1 MALDFETLAGALDNA
16 AEKWGTKPFIR
27 HGTDTTSYAEL
38 RDESNR
44 IAAGLLARGL
54 RPGDRIAIAS
64 QNRIEWLSMFFAAMK
79 IGLPVVLLST
89 RYRDVELRY
98 MLNHAE
104 VRMVVTA
111 NEADGFDFV
120 AFYDSLRKETS
131 SLTDIVFL
139 DGPGFEGSVQF
150 GELATEIDKS
160 NLEGAAEAVTPS
172 SPAVIAYTS
181 GTTGTPKGA
190 SLTNRNLLTT
200 VESMTNLLGINE
212 RDVFV
217 GSLPLSHVGGVIC
230 GPLGTLLGGAEL
242 VLLPVFHPV
251 GALEIVDQAKATVF
265 FGAPTMYS
273 LMLDRADGY
282 DITTLRHIVI
292 GTSNAP
298 PALCE
303 RIVTALPKAQ
313 LWNIYGLTEASG
325 FAIATRAED
334 DLQTIM
340 TTIGAPMGHVEARV
354 VDESGAPVGAGEV
367 GELQL
372 RGAGVCD
379 GYWRSPEQTA
389 ASFLPGGWLATGDAV
404 ELRSDGYFSI
414 RGRVKEMFTRGGF
427 NVYPVEI
434 ENLLATHSGVA
445 MAAGIGVPDPVLGE
459 VGRYFVVAQDGEPEP
474 TPEELKALC
483 RNRVADYKIPD
494 QIILVDALPLTPL
507 GKINKRALKE
517 LEIDE
522 SQKH

>member
-1 MALDFETLAGALDNA
+1 MTVQPNTLSGALEAA
-16 AEKWGTKPFIR
+16 AERWGSKPFLR
-27 HGTDTTSYAEL
+27 HGDTTTTYAEL

-54 RPGDRIAIAS
+54 RPGDRIAIS
-64 QNRIEWLSMFFAAMK
+64 CQNRVEWVSLFFAAMK
-79 IGLPVVLLST
+79 LGLPVVLLST
-89 RYRDVELRY
+89 RYREVELRH

-111 NEADGFDFV
+111 NEADGFDF
-120 AFYDSLRKETS
+120 ATFYESFREETPSLG
-131 SLTDIVFL
+131 DIVFL
-139 DGPGFEGSVQF
+139 DGPAFEGSLHF
-150 GELATEIDKS
+150 SELAAEVDGEAL
-160 NLEGAAEAVTPS
+160 NAAAGPVSPET
-172 SPAVIAYTS
+172 PAVIAYTS

-200 VESMTNLLGINE
+200 VQSMTTLLSINDQ
-212 RDVFV
+212 DVFV

-242 VLLPVFHPV
+242 VLLPVFTPV
-251 GALEIVDQAKATVF
+251 GALEITDRDKATVF

-273 LMLDRADGY
+273 LILDRADGY
-282 DITTLRHIVI
+282 NISTLRHIVI

-303 RIVTALPKAQ
+303 RIVKALPNAQ

-325 FAIATRAED
+325 FAIATRPDD
-334 DLQTIM
+334 DLNIIM
-340 TTIGAPMGHVEARV
+340 TTIGAPMSHVEARV
-354 VDESGAPVGAGEV
+354 VDESGTPVSAGGV

-372 RGAGVCD
+372 RGDGICD
-379 GYWRSPEQTA
+379 GYWCSPEETA

-404 ELRSDGYFSI
+404 ELRTDGYLSI

-434 ENLLATHSGVA
+434 ENLLATHPGVA
-445 MAAGIGVPDPVLGE
+445 IAAGIGVPDPVLGE
-459 VGRYFVVAQDGEPEP
+459 VGRYFIVPQEGAARPDPD
-474 TPEELKALC
+474 ELKALC
-483 RNRVADYKIPD
+483 RDRVADYKVPD
-494 QIILVDALPLTPL
+494 QIVLVDALPLTPL
-507 GKINKRALKE
+507 GKINKRALK
-517 LEIDE
+517 DVTV
-522 SQKH
+522 